1 MGPSGWL
8 GLDFTVRKKVD
19 WDEVRE
25 LIDASFRM
33 VAPKKLIKELDARQS
48 S

>member
-8 GLDFTVRKKVD
+8 GLDLKATRKVD

-25 LIDASFRM
+25 LVDASFRM
-33 VAPKKLIKELDARQS
+33 VAPKKLIRQLDEV
-48 S
+48 